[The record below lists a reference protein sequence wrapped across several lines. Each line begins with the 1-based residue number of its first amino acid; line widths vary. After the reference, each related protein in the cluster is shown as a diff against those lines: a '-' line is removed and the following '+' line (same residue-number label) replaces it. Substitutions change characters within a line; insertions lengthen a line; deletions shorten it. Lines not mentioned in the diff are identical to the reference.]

1 MAEDGTRYLTPSE
14 IYSAAEEA
22 LGHRPEVRDR
32 HLLRSAAARPA
43 LRAFGTDAYPTLMD
57 KAAAMLHSMAAHHLF
72 WDGNKRIATR
82 VTAVFL
88 EKNGRRPIWE
98 SAAIYQFV
106 LEVAQNRHDVP
117 AIAAW
122 LEAHSQPKEE

>member
-1 MAEDGTRYLTPSE
+1 MPEDRTRYLTPSE
-14 IYSAAEEA
+14 IYSAAEQA
-22 LGHRPEVRDR
+22 LGYRPEVRDR

-82 VTAVFL
+82 VTTVFL
-88 EKNGRRPIWE
+88 EKNGRRPTWDAE
-98 SAAIYQFV
+98 AIYQFV
-106 LEVAQNRHDVP
+106 LEVAQNQHDVP
-117 AIAAW
+117 SIAAW
-122 LEAHSQPKEE
+122 LEAHTEPKTD